1 MTVPQVDVEEYG
13 YFADNQRRHADDTH
27 LFEVHEPYNGKL
39 FARVAAGSRADARL
53 AVDAASKAFA
63 GWSGSAPDEK
73 ARLFLKA
80 AEIVRRRRT
89 EIAEVLARET
99 GSTISFATFQQDLRR
114 SQNVD
119 VRAQHDRHIESSR
132 RPASLQGRYDFI
144 VVGAGAAGSVLA
156 AELSASGA
164 QVLVIES
171 GGPDD
176 APTIA
181 NPSVW
186 FYNVGGPLD
195 YHLPV
200 TPSPRLNNRKFN
212 MALGH
217 VLGGG
222 SSINAMVWMRGMQR
236 DYDGWAKNG
245 AKGWAFADVLPV
257 FKSQEDW
264 EGGANEW
271 RGAGGPIHI
280 RRPKDPHPTAPAFID
295 AAREMGMP
303 ILDDVNG
310 PMRPGAGYINM
321 NIAADGTRVSAVRAF
336 LRPALSRPNLTLL
349 LNTNV
354 VKLNFKGTRC
364 VGVKLM
370 TDGAVKDIAADKEVI
385 LAAGA
390 INSPKLLM
398 LSGVG
403 EAKALRSLGIDVVE
417 NLPGVGEN
425 LQDHVLVSGVVFKYK
440 GKMPDRPADS
450 NAVEAEAYLSSGP
463 SGDTDISLVLHQLPV
478 VTPEVA
484 SRFGTPPPDAF
495 TIAPAL
501 VQPTSRGSVRLA
513 SNNFQDAAVID
524 GNYLGTDHDF
534 AAIVRAIE
542 AARELGNQH
551 AFDSL
556 RESELIPGPKA
567 SAEEIRELARLA
579 SASFGH
585 AVGTCKMGVDK
596 LAVVDPELRVHGI
609 LGLRVADAS
618 VMPRIITGPGTNAST
633 HMIAGRAATLILG

>member
-1 MTVPQVDVEEYG
+1 MI
-13 YFADNQRRHADDTH
+13 DTS
-27 LFEVHEPYNGKL
+27 NK
-39 FARVAAGSRADARL
+39 
-53 AVDAASKAFA
+53 
-63 GWSGSAPDEK
+63 
-73 ARLFLKA
+73 
-80 AEIVRRRRT
+80 EI
-89 EIAEVLARET
+89 
-99 GSTISFATFQQDLRR
+99 Q
-114 SQNVD
+114 SQ
-119 VRAQHDRHIESSR
+119 
-132 RPASLQGRYDFI
+132 YDFI

-156 AELSASGA
+156 AELSESGA
-164 QVLVIES
+164 QVLVVES
-171 GGPDD
+171 GGPDE

-181 NPSVW
+181 NPSIW

-200 TPSPRLNNRKFN
+200 NPSPRLNNRTFN

-222 SSINAMVWMRGMQR
+222 SSINAMVWTRGMQR
-236 DYDGWAKNG
+236 DYDGWAENG

-264 EGGANEW
+264 EGGANGW

-310 PMRPGAGYINM
+310 PMVPGAGYINM
-321 NIAADGTRVSAVRAF
+321 NIAADGARVSAVGAF

-349 LNTNV
+349 LNTTV
-354 VKLNFKGTRC
+354 AKLNFKGTRC
-364 VGVKLM
+364 VGVKLV
-370 TDGAVKDIAADKEVI
+370 TDGAVTDIVADKEVI

-403 EAKALRSLGIDVVE
+403 DAKALRSLGIDVVE

-463 SGDTDISLVLHQLPV
+463 TSDTDINLVLEQLPA
-478 VTPEVA
+478 VTPEA
-484 SRFGTPPPDAF
+484 AARFGAPPADAF

-501 VQPTSRGSVRLA
+501 VQPTSRGVVRLA

-524 GNYLGTDHDF
+524 GNYLGTDRDF
-534 AAIVRAIE
+534 AAIERAIE

-551 AFDSL
+551 AFDSV
-556 RESELIPGPKA
+556 REIEVMPGPTA
-567 SAEEIRELARLA
+567 TAEEIRELARLG

-596 LAVVDPELRVHGI
+596 LAVVDPQLRVHG
-609 LGLRVADAS
+609 LTGLRVADAS
-618 VMPRIITGPGTNAST
+618 VMPRIITGPTNAPT
-633 HMIAGRAATLILG
+633 HMIAGRAAKLILG

>member
-1 MTVPQVDVEEYG
+1 MSNVVNDKK
-13 YFADNQRRHADDTH
+13 RHD
-27 LFEVHEPYNGKL
+27 Y
-39 FARVAAGSRADARL
+39 
-53 AVDAASKAFA
+53 
-63 GWSGSAPDEK
+63 
-73 ARLFLKA
+73 
-80 AEIVRRRRT
+80 
-89 EIAEVLARET
+89 
-99 GSTISFATFQQDLRR
+99 
-114 SQNVD
+114 
-119 VRAQHDRHIESSR
+119 
-132 RPASLQGRYDFI
+132 I

-156 AELSASGA
+156 AELSGSGA
-164 QVLVIES
+164 QVLLVES
-171 GGPDD
+171 GGADD
-176 APTIA
+176 APTIL
-181 NPSVW
+181 NPSIW
-186 FYNVGGPLD
+186 FYNLGGPLD
-195 YHLPV
+195 YHLPI
-200 TPSPRLNNRKFN
+200 TPTPRLDNRKFN

-217 VLGGG
+217 VVGGG
-222 SSINAMVWMRGMQR
+222 STINAMVWMRGMQR

-271 RGAGGPIHI
+271 RGTGGPIHI
-280 RRPKDPHPTAPAFID
+280 RRPKDPHPTAPAFLE

-303 ILDDVNG
+303 IHDDVNG

-336 LRPALSRPNLTLL
+336 LRPALPRPNLTLL

-364 VGVKLM
+364 VGVNVM
-370 TDGAVKDIAADKEVI
+370 TDGTMKDLAADKEVI
-385 LAAGA
+385 LAAGS
-390 INSPKLLM
+390 IHSPKLLM
-398 LSGVG
+398 LSGIG
-403 EAKALRSLGIDVVE
+403 EAKTLRSLGIDVVA

-450 NAVEAEAYLSSGP
+450 NAVEAEAYLSSSP
-463 SGDTDISLVLHQLPV
+463 SADTDISLVLHQLPV

-484 SRFGTPPPDAF
+484 ARFGVPSADTF

-501 VQPTSRGSVRLA
+501 VQPTSVGSIRLA
-513 SNNFQDAAVID
+513 STNFLDAAVID
-524 GNYLGTDHDF
+524 GNYLGTDQDF
-534 AAIVRAIE
+534 AAVVSGID
-542 AARELGNQH
+542 AAREIGNQH

-567 SAEEIRELARLA
+567 STGAIRELARLA

-596 LAVVDPELRVHGI
+596 FAVVDPELRVQGI

-618 VMPRIITGPGTNAST
+618 VMPRIITGPGTNASA
-633 HMIAGRAATLILG
+633 HMIAGRAAQLILG

>member
-1 MTVPQVDVEEYG
+1 MVDTP
-13 YFADNQRRHADDTH
+13 N
-27 LFEVHEPYNGKL
+27 
-39 FARVAAGSRADARL
+39 
-53 AVDAASKAFA
+53 
-63 GWSGSAPDEK
+63 
-73 ARLFLKA
+73 
-80 AEIVRRRRT
+80 
-89 EIAEVLARET
+89 
-99 GSTISFATFQQDLRR
+99 
-114 SQNVD
+114 
-119 VRAQHDRHIESSR
+119 HDGRQ
-132 RPASLQGRYDFI
+132 ASLQPQYDFI

-164 QVLVIES
+164 HVLVIES

-200 TPSPRLNNRKFN
+200 TPSSRLNNRKFN

-217 VLGGG
+217 VVGGG
-222 SSINAMVWMRGMQR
+222 STINAMVWMRGMQR
-236 DYDGWAKNG
+236 DYDGWAESG
-245 AKGWAFADVLPV
+245 ATGWAFADVLPV
-257 FKSQEDW
+257 FKAQEDW
-264 EGGANEW
+264 EGGANAW

-280 RRPKDPHPTAPAFID
+280 RRPKNPHPTAPAFLE
-295 AAREMGMP
+295 AARQMGMA

-321 NIAADGTRVSAVRAF
+321 NIAADGTRVSAARAF
-336 LRPALSRPNLTLL
+336 LRPALARPNLTLL

-364 VGVKLM
+364 VGVKID
-370 TDGAVKDIAADKEVI
+370 TDGAVKDIRADKEVI

-450 NAVEAEAYLSSGP
+450 NAVEAEAYLSSNP

-484 SRFGTPPPDAF
+484 SRFGTPPADAF

-501 VQPTSRGSVRLA
+501 VQPTSKGSVRLA
-513 SNNFQDAAVID
+513 SDNFHDAAVID
-524 GNYLGTDHDF
+524 GNYLGTDHDS
-534 AAIVRAIE
+534 AAVVRAIE
-542 AARELGNQH
+542 AARELGHQH
-551 AFDSL
+551 AFDSF

-567 SAEEIRELARLA
+567 SAEQVRELAKLA

-596 LAVVDPELRVHGI
+596 LAVVDPELRVHGV

-618 VMPRIITGPGTNAST
+618 VMPQIITGPGTNASA
-633 HMIAGRAATLILG
+633 HMIAGRASELILGRNA

>member
-1 MTVPQVDVEEYG
+1 MINEANEG
-13 YFADNQRRHADDTH
+13 RR
-27 LFEVHEPYNGKL
+27 YN
-39 FARVAAGSRADARL
+39 
-53 AVDAASKAFA
+53 
-63 GWSGSAPDEK
+63 
-73 ARLFLKA
+73 
-80 AEIVRRRRT
+80 
-89 EIAEVLARET
+89 
-99 GSTISFATFQQDLRR
+99 
-114 SQNVD
+114 
-119 VRAQHDRHIESSR
+119 
-132 RPASLQGRYDFI
+132 YI
-144 VVGAGAAGSVLA
+144 VVGTGAAGSVLA

-181 NPSVW
+181 EPSIW
-186 FYNVGGPLD
+186 FYNVAGPLD
-195 YHLPV
+195 YHLPIV
-200 TPSPRLNNRKFN
+200 PSPRLNNRKFN

-222 SSINAMVWMRGMQR
+222 TSINAMVWVRGTQA
-236 DYDGWAKNG
+236 DYDGWAENG
-245 AKGWAFADVLPV
+245 AKGWSFADVLPV

-271 RGAGGPIHI
+271 RGSGGPIHI

-310 PMRPGAGYINM
+310 PMRAGAGYINM
-321 NIAADGTRVSAVRAF
+321 NIAADGTRVSAARAF

-354 VKLNFKGTRC
+354 VRLNFKGTRC
-364 VGVKLM
+364 VGVRVM
-370 TDGAVKDIAADKEVI
+370 TDGATKDIAADKEVI
-385 LAAGA
+385 LAAGT

-398 LSGVG
+398 LSGIG
-403 EAKALRSLGIDVVE
+403 EAKTLRSFGIDVVE

-425 LQDHVLVSGVVFKYK
+425 LQDHVLVSGVVFNYK
-440 GKMPDRPADS
+440 GKMPDRPAGS
-450 NAVEAEAYLSSGP
+450 NAVEAEAYLSSGV
-463 SGDTDISLVLHQLPV
+463 SGNTDISLVLHQLPV

-484 SRFGTPPPDAF
+484 SRFGTPPPDTF

-501 VQPTSRGSVRLA
+501 VQPTSKGAVRLA
-513 SNNFQDAAVID
+513 SNNFQDEAVID

-534 AAIVRAIE
+534 EAVVRAIE
-542 AARELGNQH
+542 VAREFGSQH
-551 AFDSL
+551 AFDNL
-556 RESELIPGPKA
+556 RESELIPGSKA

-585 AVGTCKMGVDK
+585 GVGTCKMGVDR

-609 LGLRVADAS
+609 TGLRVADAS
-618 VMPRIITGPGTNAST
+618 VIPRIITGPGTNAST
-633 HMIAGRAATLILG
+633 HMVAGRAAQLILG

>member
-1 MTVPQVDVEEYG
+1 MIDQKKTNAAKEE
-13 YFADNQRRHADDTH
+13 
-27 LFEVHEPYNGKL
+27 K
-39 FARVAAGSRADARL
+39 
-53 AVDAASKAFA
+53 
-63 GWSGSAPDEK
+63 
-73 ARLFLKA
+73 
-80 AEIVRRRRT
+80 
-89 EIAEVLARET
+89 
-99 GSTISFATFQQDLRR
+99 
-114 SQNVD
+114 
-119 VRAQHDRHIESSR
+119 
-132 RPASLQGRYDFI
+132 RYDYI

-171 GGPDD
+171 GGSDD

-181 NPSVW
+181 NPSIW
-186 FYNVGGPLD
+186 FYNVAGPLD
-195 YHLPV
+195 YHLPIV
-200 TPSPRLNNRKFN
+200 PSPRLNNRKFN

-222 SSINAMVWMRGMQR
+222 TSINAMVWMRGMQR

-257 FKSQEDW
+257 FKKQEDW
-264 EGGANEW
+264 EGGANEY

-349 LNTNV
+349 LNTSV

-370 TDGAVKDIAADKEVI
+370 TDGATQDIAADNEVI
-385 LAAGA
+385 LAAGS
-390 INSPKLLM
+390 IHSPKLLL

-403 EAKALRSLGIDVVE
+403 DAKALRSLGIEVVA

-463 SGDTDISLVLHQLPV
+463 SADTDISLVLHQLPV

-484 SRFGTPPPDAF
+484 SQFGAPPADSF

-501 VQPTSRGSVRLA
+501 VQPTSKGSVRLA
-513 SNNFQDAAVID
+513 SANFQDAAVID
-524 GNYLGTDHDF
+524 GNYLGTDQDF
-534 AAIVRAIE
+534 AAVIHAIE
-542 AARELGNQH
+542 LARELGNQH

-567 SAEEIRELARLA
+567 SAEDIRELAKLA

-585 AVGTCKMGVDK
+585 AVGTCRMGVDK

-618 VMPRIITGPGTNAST
+618 VMPRIITGPGTNASA
-633 HMIAGRAATLILG
+633 HMVAGRAAKLILG

>member
-1 MTVPQVDVEEYG
+1 MT
-13 YFADNQRRHADDTH
+13 N
-27 LFEVHEPYNGKL
+27 
-39 FARVAAGSRADARL
+39 
-53 AVDAASKAFA
+53 
-63 GWSGSAPDEK
+63 
-73 ARLFLKA
+73 
-80 AEIVRRRRT
+80 
-89 EIAEVLARET
+89 VLNE
-99 GSTISFATFQQDLRR
+99 G
-114 SQNVD
+114 
-119 VRAQHDRHIESSR
+119 E
-132 RPASLQGRYDFI
+132 RYDFI

-171 GGPDD
+171 GGSDD
-176 APTIA
+176 APTIM
-181 NPSVW
+181 NPSIW
-186 FYNVGGPLD
+186 FYNVAGPLD
-195 YHLPV
+195 YHLPI
-200 TPSPRLNNRKFN
+200 TPLPQLNNRKFN

-222 SSINAMVWMRGMQR
+222 TSINAMVWTRGMQR
-236 DYDGWAKNG
+236 DFDGWANNG
-245 AKGWAFADVLPV
+245 AKGSAFADVLPV
-257 FKSQEDW
+257 FKKQEDW

-271 RGAGGPIHI
+271 RGSGGPIHI
-280 RRPKDPHPTAPAFID
+280 RRPRDPHPTAPAFIE
-295 AAREMGMP
+295 AAREMGVP

-321 NIAADGTRVSAVRAF
+321 NIAADGTRVSAARAF

-354 VKLNFKGTRC
+354 VKLNFNGTRC
-364 VGVKLM
+364 VGVKVM
-370 TDGAVKDIAADKEVI
+370 TDGTVRDIAADKEVI
-385 LAAGA
+385 LAAGS
-390 INSPKLLM
+390 IHSPKLLM

-403 EAKALRSLGIDVVE
+403 DAKALRSLGIDVVE

-425 LQDHVLVSGVVFKYK
+425 LQDHVLLSGVVFKYK

-484 SRFGTPPPDAF
+484 SRFGTPPADTF

-501 VQPTSRGSVRLA
+501 VQPTSKGSVRLA
-513 SNNFQDAAVID
+513 SDNFQDDAVID

-542 AARELGNQH
+542 AAREIGNQH

-567 SAEEIRELARLA
+567 TAEEIRELVRLA

-585 AVGTCKMGVDK
+585 GVGTCKMGVDN
-596 LAVVDPELRVHGI
+596 LAVVDPELLIHGI
-609 LGLRVADAS
+609 SGLRVADAS

-633 HMIAGRAATLILG
+633 HMIAGRAAKLVLS

>member
-1 MTVPQVDVEEYG
+1 MVD
-13 YFADNQRRHADDTH
+13 T
-27 LFEVHEPYNGKL
+27 
-39 FARVAAGSRADARL
+39 
-53 AVDAASKAFA
+53 SK
-63 GWSGSAPDEK
+63 K
-73 ARLFLKA
+73 
-80 AEIVRRRRT
+80 EIQ
-89 EIAEVLARET
+89 
-99 GSTISFATFQQDLRR
+99 S
-114 SQNVD
+114 
-119 VRAQHDRHIESSR
+119 H
-132 RPASLQGRYDFI
+132 YDYI
-144 VVGAGAAGSVLA
+144 VVGTGAAGSVLA
-156 AELSASGA
+156 ADLSASGA

-195 YHLPV
+195 HHLPII
-200 TPSPRLNNRKFN
+200 PSPRLNNRKFN

-222 SSINAMVWMRGMQR
+222 TSINAMVWMRGMQR
-236 DYDGWAKNG
+236 DYAGWAKNG

-257 FKSQEDW
+257 FKKQEDW

-271 RGAGGPIHI
+271 RGSGGPIHI

-295 AAREMGMP
+295 AAREMGLP

-354 VKLNFKGTRC
+354 VKLNFQGTRC

-370 TDGAVKDIAADKEVI
+370 TDGALKDIAADKEVI
-385 LAAGA
+385 LAAGT

-403 EAKALRSLGIDVVE
+403 EAKTLRSFGIDVVE

-425 LQDHVLVSGVVFKYK
+425 LQEHVVVSGVVFKYK

-463 SGDTDISLVLHQLPV
+463 PSDTDINLVLLQLPN
-478 VTPEVA
+478 VTPEA
-484 SRFGTPPPDAF
+484 AARFGKPPADAF

-501 VQPTSRGSVRLA
+501 VQPASRGAVRLA

-534 AAIVRAIE
+534 AAVVRAIKV
-542 AARELGNQH
+542 ARELGNQH
-551 AFDSL
+551 AFDSV
-556 RESELIPGPKA
+556 REIELIPDPKA
-567 SAEEIRELARLA
+567 TAEEIRELARLG
-579 SASFGH
+579 S
-585 AVGTCKMGVDK
+585 
-596 LAVVDPELRVHGI
+596 
-609 LGLRVADAS
+609 
-618 VMPRIITGPGTNAST
+618 
-633 HMIAGRAATLILG
+633 

>member
-1 MTVPQVDVEEYG
+1 MID
-13 YFADNQRRHADDTH
+13 ASNQNRR
-27 LFEVHEPYNGKL
+27 
-39 FARVAAGSRADARL
+39 
-53 AVDAASKAFA
+53 
-63 GWSGSAPDEK
+63 
-73 ARLFLKA
+73 
-80 AEIVRRRRT
+80 
-89 EIAEVLARET
+89 
-99 GSTISFATFQQDLRR
+99 Q
-114 SQNVD
+114 
-119 VRAQHDRHIESSR
+119 
-132 RPASLQGRYDFI
+132 ASLQAQYDYI

-164 QVLVIES
+164 HVLVIES

-186 FYNVGGPLD
+186 FYHVGGPLD

-200 TPSPRLNNRKFN
+200 NPSPRLNNRKFN

-217 VLGGG
+217 VVGGG

-236 DYDGWAKNG
+236 DYDGWAASG

-264 EGGANEW
+264 EGGANAW

-295 AAREMGMP
+295 AARQMGMP

-321 NIAADGTRVSAVRAF
+321 NIAADGTRVSAARAF

-354 VKLNFKGTRC
+354 LKLNFEGTRC

-370 TDGAVKDIAADKEVI
+370 TDGALKDIAADKEVI

-425 LQDHVLVSGVVFKYK
+425 LQDHVLASGVVFTYK

-450 NAVEAEAYLSSGP
+450 NAVEAEAYWSSGT
-463 SGDTDISLVLHQLPV
+463 SGDTDISLVLHQLPA

-513 SNNFQDAAVID
+513 SDNFQDAAVID

-542 AARELGNQH
+542 AARDIGNQH
-551 AFDSL
+551 AFDSV

-609 LGLRVADAS
+609 SGLRVADAS
-618 VMPRIITGPGTNAST
+618 VMPQIITGPGTNAST
-633 HMIAGRAATLILG
+633 HMIAGRAVELILGGQQGIA

>member
-1 MTVPQVDVEEYG
+1 MINDS
-13 YFADNQRRHADDTH
+13 N
-27 LFEVHEPYNGKL
+27 
-39 FARVAAGSRADARL
+39 
-53 AVDAASKAFA
+53 
-63 GWSGSAPDEK
+63 DE
-73 ARLFLKA
+73 R
-80 AEIVRRRRT
+80 
-89 EIAEVLARET
+89 
-99 GSTISFATFQQDLRR
+99 
-114 SQNVD
+114 
-119 VRAQHDRHIESSR
+119 
-132 RPASLQGRYDFI
+132 RYDYI

-176 APTIA
+176 APTIME
-181 NPSVW
+181 PSVW
-186 FYNVGGPLD
+186 FYNVAGPLD
-195 YHLPV
+195 YHLPIV
-200 TPSPRLNNRKFN
+200 PSPRLNNRKFN

-222 SSINAMVWMRGMQR
+222 STINAMVWIRGTQA
-236 DYDGWAKNG
+236 DYDGWAENG

-264 EGGANEW
+264 EGGANAW

-280 RRPKDPHPTAPAFID
+280 RRPKDPHLTAPAFLD
-295 AAREMGMP
+295 ATREMDMP
-303 ILDDVNG
+303 SLDDLNG
-310 PMRPGAGYINM
+310 PRRPGAGYINM

-336 LRPALSRPNLTLL
+336 LRPALSRPNLALL

-364 VGVKLM
+364 VGVNIM
-370 TDGAVKDIAADKEVI
+370 ADGAIKDIAADKEVI
-385 LAAGA
+385 LAAGS
-390 INSPKLLM
+390 INSPRLLM

-425 LQDHVLVSGVVFKYK
+425 LQDHVLLSGVVFKYK
-440 GKMPDRPADS
+440 GKMPDRSADS
-450 NAVEAEAYLSSGP
+450 NAVEAEAYLSSSP
-463 SGDTDISLVLHQLPV
+463 SAETDISLVLHQLPV

-484 SRFGTPPPDAF
+484 SRFGAPPADAF

-501 VQPTSRGSVRLA
+501 VQPTSKGSVRLA

-524 GNYLGTDHDF
+524 GNYLGTDHDV
-534 AAIVRAIE
+534 AAIVRAID
-542 AARELGNQH
+542 AARELGHQH
-551 AFDSL
+551 AFDSV
-556 RESELIPGPKA
+556 RESELIPGPK
-567 SAEEIRELARLA
+567 SSTEEIRELARLA

-585 AVGTCKMGVDK
+585 AIGTCKMGVDK

-618 VMPRIITGPGTNAST
+618 VMPQIITGPGTNAST
-633 HMIAGRAATLILG
+633 HMIAGRAAELILGGAEGIARLSSTSNN

>member
-1 MTVPQVDVEEYG
+1 
-13 YFADNQRRHADDTH
+13 
-27 LFEVHEPYNGKL
+27 
-39 FARVAAGSRADARL
+39 VANL
-53 AVDAASKAFA
+53 SK
-63 GWSGSAPDEK
+63 D
-73 ARLFLKA
+73 
-80 AEIVRRRRT
+80 
-89 EIAEVLARET
+89 
-99 GSTISFATFQQDLRR
+99 Q
-114 SQNVD
+114 
-119 VRAQHDRHIESSR
+119 
-132 RPASLQGRYDFI
+132 YDFI

-164 QVLVIES
+164 QVLVVES

-195 YHLPV
+195 YHLPIK
-200 TPSPRLNNRKFN
+200 PSPRLNNRNFY

-217 VLGGG
+217 VVGGG
-222 SSINAMVWMRGMQR
+222 STINAMVWTRGMQR
-236 DYDGWAKNG
+236 DYDGWEKNG
-245 AKGWAFADVLPV
+245 AKGWSFADVLPIY
-257 FKSQEDW
+257 KSQEDW
-264 EGGANEW
+264 EGGANNW
-271 RGAGGPIHI
+271 RGVGGPIHL
-280 RRPKDPHPTAPAFID
+280 RRAKDPHILAPAFLD

-310 PMRPGAGYINM
+310 PMLSGAGYINM
-321 NIAADGTRVSAVRAF
+321 NIAADGTRVSAARAY
-336 LRPALSRPNLTLL
+336 LHPAMSRPNLTVL

-364 VGVKLM
+364 VGVKISI
-370 TDGAVKDIAADKEVI
+370 DGAVKDITASKEVI
-385 LAAGA
+385 LAAGS

-403 EAKALRSLGIDVVE
+403 EEKALRSLGIDVVE

-425 LQDHVLVSGVVFKYK
+425 LQDHVLLSGVVFKYK

-450 NAVEAEAYLSSGP
+450 NAVEAEAFLSSGL
-463 SGDTDISLVLHQLPV
+463 SDGVDISLVLHQLPV
-478 VTPEVA
+478 VSPEVA
-484 SRFGTPPPDAF
+484 GRFGNPPPDSF

-501 VQPTSRGSVRLA
+501 VQPTSKGSVRLA

-524 GNYLGTDHDF
+524 GNYLSTDHDF

-542 AARELGNQH
+542 SARELGNQH
-551 AFDSL
+551 AFDNL
-556 RESELIPGPKA
+556 RESEIIPGPKA
-567 SAEEIRELARLA
+567 SAEEIQELARLG

-585 AVGTCKMGVDK
+585 GVGTCKMGVDD
-596 LAVVDPELRVHGI
+596 LAVVDPELRVRGI

-618 VMPRIITGPGTNAST
+618 VAPHIISGPGTNAMT
-633 HMIAGRAATLILG
+633 HMIAGRAAKIILG